1 MQKIIVLTG
10 AGISA
15 ESGLKTFRDADG
27 LWEGHNVEDVA
38 TPEAWQSNPSLVL
51 DFYNQRR
58 VQLKKALPNEAH
70 TALAKLEEKFNIT
83 IITQN
88 VDDLHERGGS
98 QKIIHLHGEL
108 FKVRSTLNPSLIYE
122 WKEDLTLND
131 KCELGSQLRPHI
143 VWFGEEVPLMEKAA
157 QECLDAQH
165 CIIVGTSMQVYPAAG
180 LIRYLPLDCKLYY
193 IDPNPT
199 ISYELGSRKN
209 LELIKLKATEGVK
222 SLVAKLLNK
231 D

>member
-38 TPEAWQSNPSLVL
+38 TPEAWQSNPALVL

-58 VQLKKALPNEAH
+58 AQLKKALPNEAH
-70 TALAKLEEKFNIT
+70 TALAKLEEKFNII

>member
-1 MQKIIVLTG
+1 MQKIVVLSG

-27 LWEGHNVEDVA
+27 LWEGHKVEDVA
-38 TPEAWQSNPSLVL
+38 TPEAWRRNPALVL

-58 VQLKKALPNEAH
+58 AQLKKAHPNEAH
-70 TALAKLEEKFNIT
+70 TTLAKLEEQFNIT

-98 QKIIHLHGEL
+98 KKIMHLHGEL
-108 FKVRSTLNPSLIYE
+108 FKVRSTSAPDLIYE
-122 WKEDLTLND
+122 WKEDLTPND
-131 KCELGSQLRPHI
+131 KCEMGSQLRPHI
-143 VWFGEEVPLMEKAA
+143 VWFGEEVPLLEKAA
-157 QECLDAQH
+157 QECLDANY
-165 CIIVGTSMQVYPAAG
+165 CIIVGTSMQVYPAAA
-180 LIRYLPLDCKLYY
+180 LIRYLPLDCKLFY